1 MLLKSGNGLVELFE
15 WTRWPASA
23 KINISYSILFNLTT
37 SYSSYF
43 GGKKGISRNKTSFFL
58 LMPWTDKSGLHT
70 PELLA
75 DYKQQLVRRILINLI
90 QSTAEIPH
98 DQSSLSKR
106 WEPTCI
112 RTLRTE
118 DKEAF
123 PTSPHTGSSQKD
135 QTQELSPSSSHKQR
149 AYLLSELVLPS
160 PIYKPQVSQVQTRSS
175 STHQSLTLAS
185 QHKL

>member
-1 MLLKSGNGLVELFE
+1 
-15 WTRWPASA
+15 
-23 KINISYSILFNLTT
+23 
-37 SYSSYF
+37 
-43 GGKKGISRNKTSFFL
+43 
-58 LMPWTDKSGLHT
+58 MPWTDKSGLHT

-98 DQSSLSKR
+98 DQSSMAETPHDQSSTAETPHDQSSTAEIPHDQSALSKR

-185 QHKL
+185 QHKLLLQMVLSVPQQELEV